1 MEFQCARYAAEVRLR
16 ATCDLSLPPMAWC
29 VRLRR
34 GNDVEL
40 LCGGSVEVCDNGFF
54 EGAWAG
60 EAEAFDFTSTA
71 EVFGS
76 GGRVTDDELIIVTP
90 SHTLERVQFIQ
101 RRDETL
107 ISNSL
112 VLLLTAASAELDPYH
127 SAYASDFT
135 RIVHY
140 GIAAFDTAIPLRFS
154 GLPKDAVEGRS
165 EAHLIY
171 LKNICLRRDG
181 RIAFV
186 AKPATPPFETFDE
199 YVALLGDVLQKTMVN
214 AASPHRKTRYSPLA
228 SVSTGYD
235 SPAVAALARRAGCEK
250 AVTFT
255 HARADGKSSAE
266 SDSGKPIADVL
277 RYQLKEFDREAYRNI
292 NSFPEAEFL
301 ATGMSGEDVN
311 LLALETDLHHSVFF
325 TGFHGGHA
333 WDMHSHPDDLLRSK
347 DMSGASMNEFRLR
360 VDFVH
365 LPAPFIGAHRHP
377 KIVEIAN
384 SDAMKRWSIGTD
396 YDRPIPRRIAED
408 AGVPRAAFG
417 QRNRATT
424 ALLHQHG
431 DSAWTSP
438 TRDAVRRYTRQ
449 HKLPVRTRL
458 SYVIDAMSE
467 SSRSFA
473 YRVLRRLKLLRLA
486 PALEEK
492 PVEIHSHTRLGPLPI
507 IWATERISAR
517 YTAAAKPW
525 RNEL

>member
-1 MEFQCARYAAEVRLR
+1 MEFQYARYAAEVRLR
-16 ATCDLSLPPMAWC
+16 ATCDPTLPPMAWC

-40 LCGGSVEVCDNGFF
+40 LCGVCVEVHDNGFF

-60 EAEAFDFTSTA
+60 DAEAFDFTGTA

-76 GGRVTDDELIIVTP
+76 GGRITDDELIIVTP
-90 SHTLERVQFIQ
+90 SHTLERVQYIQ

-112 VLLLTAASAELDPYH
+112 VFLLTAAGAQLEPH
-127 SAYASDFT
+127 HAGYASDFT
-135 RIVHY
+135 RIVYY

-154 GLPKDAVEGRS
+154 GLPKNAVEGRS
-165 EAHLIY
+165 EAYLIY
-171 LKNICLRRDG
+171 LKNICLHRDG
-181 RIAFV
+181 RISFV
-186 AKPATPPFETFDE
+186 EKPAASPFETFDE
-199 YVALLGDVLQKTMVN
+199 YVALVGDVLQKTVIN

-228 SVSTGYD
+228 TVSTGYD
-235 SPAVAALARRAGCEK
+235 SPAVAVLARRAGCES

-266 SDSGKPIADVL
+266 VDSGKPIADVL
-277 RYQLKEFDREAYRNI
+277 RYQLKEFDREAYRNF

-311 LLALETDLHHSVFF
+311 MLGLETDLRRSVFF
-325 TGFHGGHA
+325 TGFHGGRV
-333 WDMHSHPDDLLRSK
+333 WDMHGQPDELLRSK

-365 LPAPFIGAHRHP
+365 VPAPFIGAQRHP
-377 KIVEIAN
+377 KILEIAN

-396 YDRPIPRRIAED
+396 YDRPIARRIAED

-417 QRNRATT
+417 QQKRATT
-424 ALLHQHG
+424 ALLHEHG
-431 DSAWTSP
+431 DSAWTSR
-438 TRDAVRRYTRQ
+438 TRDAVLQYARR
-449 HKLPVRTRL
+449 HKLPLRTRL
-458 SYVIDAMSE
+458 SYVFDAMGE

-507 IWATERISAR
+507 MWATECIRPR
-517 YTAAAKPW
+517 YTAAVEAW

>member
-1 MEFQCARYAAEVRLR
+1 V
-16 ATCDLSLPPMAWC
+16 
-29 VRLRR
+29 
-34 GNDVEL
+34 
-40 LCGGSVEVCDNGFF
+40 
-54 EGAWAG
+54 
-60 EAEAFDFTSTA
+60 
-71 EVFGS
+71 
-76 GGRVTDDELIIVTP
+76 I
-90 SHTLERVQFIQ
+90 
-101 RRDETL
+101 
-107 ISNSL
+107 
-112 VLLLTAASAELDPYH
+112 
-127 SAYASDFT
+127 
-135 RIVHY
+135 
-140 GIAAFDTAIPLRFS
+140 
-154 GLPKDAVEGRS
+154 
-165 EAHLIY
+165 
-171 LKNICLRRDG
+171 
-181 RIAFV
+181 
-186 AKPATPPFETFDE
+186 
-199 YVALLGDVLQKTMVN
+199 N
-214 AASPHRKTRYSPLA
+214 AASSHRKTRYSPLA

-235 SPAVAALARRAGCEK
+235 SPAVAALARRAGCES

-266 SDSGKPIADVL
+266 VDSGKPIADVL
-277 RYQLKEFDREAYRNI
+277 RYQLKEFDREAYRNF

-311 LLALETDLHHSVFF
+311 MLGLETDLRRSVFF
-325 TGFHGGHA
+325 TGFHGGRV
-333 WDMHSHPDDLLRSK
+333 WDMHGQPDELLRSK

-365 LPAPFIGAHRHP
+365 VPAPFIGAHQHP
-377 KIVEIAN
+377 KILEIAN

-417 QRNRATT
+417 QKNRATT
-424 ALLHQHG
+424 ALLHEHG

-438 TRDAVRRYTRQ
+438 TRDAVRQYTRQ
-449 HKLPVRTRL
+449 HKLPLRTRL

-507 IWATERISAR
+507 IWATECSSPR
-517 YTAAAKPW
+517 YTAAVKTW